1 MSTVKRSYDSTSR
14 ARQAQENRERISHVA
29 HDLFVQNGYGNT
41 TIADVAKAASVSAE
55 TIYKSFGNKAEL
67 LRSAWFVMFRGDSD
81 ATTLYDRPE
90 TQEILQLPDL
100 AQRLDGF
107 ARHTTKRNRRSAPLL
122 RAIEGAAASEPGAR
136 AMLDEWHGRVLDVA
150 TKFAQGAA
158 ATGQLA
164 VSEDECSDIMYSM
177 LDGHLWQRL
186 VVERNWTDDQYA
198 TWLATQWKSQFLE
211 DRA

>member
-1 MSTVKRSYDSTSR
+1 MQSVKRSYDSTGR
-14 ARQAQENRERISHVA
+14 ARQAQENRERISRVA

-41 TIADVAKAASVSAE
+41 TIADVAKVAGVSAE

-90 TQEILQLPDL
+90 TQAILQLPDL

-107 ARHTTKRNRRSAPLL
+107 ARHNTESSRRGAPLL
-122 RAIEGAAASEPGAR
+122 RAIEGAAASDPGAR

-150 TKFAQGAA
+150 TKFAQGASE
-158 ATGQLA
+158 TGQLA
-164 VSEDECSDIMYSM
+164 VSEDECRDIMYSM

-198 TWLATQWKSQFLE
+198 TWLATQWKSQFLQGE
-211 DRA
+211 A